1 MNSKYIKLSFKN
13 AKIFTKNIKTKD
25 FVSNLTVTHKNLL
38 VLSRSKRADG
48 TNKNFKE
55 PITVHQ
61 VSNMLHTL
69 IGERPVPSFRNTFY
83 SRDEKLFSLANDS
96 FIRIDS
102 PKTIKNI
109 KNEEKNVFISEV
121 IRTNKSA
128 NNSWAKPSQIHW
140 FKIKKYMGDD
150 FDKFIN
156 TINKALEYNVLNES
170 FENLKDAYSI
180 HGSKLDIVINYL
192 KSIKK
197 MPMVNFLT
205 KSEVD
210 RSEITRS
217 SSIGECVNSGID
229 DVSVLDGEI
238 LVPYNDYFVSKL
250 IVNST
255 NILDGGYVKILGIF
269 YLDEIEDSLSFVKL
283 SEISDEKY

>member
-1 MNSKYIKLSFKN
+1 MSLDLNEDYDKAKGLINSYKSYTDVKSSYNSLIEKKYSQNHPFAVNILSSIASN
-13 AKIFTKNIKTKD
+13 Y
-25 FVSNLTVTHKNLL
+25 SNLGDFKKALEFNLL
-38 VLSRSKRADG
+38 AVKETELMYG
-48 TNKNFKE
+48 CKNYRYA
-55 PITVHQ
+55 I
-61 VSNMLHTL
+61 NINNLAINYL
-69 IGERPVPSFRNTFY
+69 NIGDY
-83 SRDEKLFSLANDS
+83 
-96 FIRIDS
+96 
-102 PKTIKNI
+102 
-109 KNEEKNVFISEV
+109 
-121 IRTNKSA
+121 
-128 NNSWAKPSQIHW
+128 
-140 FKIKKYMGDD
+140 
-150 FDKFIN
+150 
-156 TINKALEYNVLNES
+156 NKALEYNVLNES